1 MIINGKKYI
10 FSRGVAFY
18 PEREMEILK
27 EQAQQGWAFQKM
39 NGFGLLKFSKAAP
52 ENKKFSVDF
61 FSGSKDELD
70 EYLSIYAEAGWTYVA
85 TYKKKYFY
93 FKADPYTPTIY
104 SDEESYGMRMYKEW
118 IWMFWQNLFCIPIGL
133 IFIWLT
139 IQMGKWDVPH
149 TTLFISLRMFVI
161 FFGTFFTV
169 MPLAII
175 INVIFSLIIY
185 KDRKKF
191 YDRPEQFAK
200 KQKYWRDIIVLMII
214 GAILGALMSY
224 TGLAGF

>member
-10 FSRGVAFY
+10 YSRGVAFY
-18 PEREMEILK
+18 PEKEMEILK
-27 EQAQQGWAFQKM
+27 EQAQQGWKFQKM
-39 NGFGLLKFSKAAP
+39 NALGLLKFSKATP

-61 FSGSKDELD
+61 FSGSKDDLD
-70 EYLSIYAEAGWTYVA
+70 EYLSFYEEAGWEYVA

-104 SDEESYGMRMYKEW
+104 SDEESYGARMYKEW
-118 IWMFWQNLFCIPIGL
+118 VWMFWQNLFSIPIGL
-133 IFIWLT
+133 LLFFLNVL
-139 IQMGKWDVPH
+139 MGKWDVPH
-149 TTLFISLRMFVI
+149 HFLFITARMFLM

-169 MPLAII
+169 MPLSVI

-185 KDRKKF
+185 KDRRKF

-200 KQKYWRDIIVLMII
+200 KQKFRRDIIVLMII

-224 TGLAGF
+224 TGLADF